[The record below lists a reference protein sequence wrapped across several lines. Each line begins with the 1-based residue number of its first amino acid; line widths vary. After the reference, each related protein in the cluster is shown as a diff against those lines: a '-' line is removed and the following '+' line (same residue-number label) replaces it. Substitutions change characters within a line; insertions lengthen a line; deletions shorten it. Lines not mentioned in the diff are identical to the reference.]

1 MRICNRKGPKA
12 PRKFVNKTLNLDQ
25 RQKSDPRSVVQVNI
39 SQRMWRR
46 ACVGARR
53 IHLRLLWNYGAAR
66 CRGLF
71 GRLLN
76 ESLESSVVMFCES
89 CRKLTMR
96 LIRQHAQAT
105 RERKTIV
112 SEWLTPTQST
122 GGWIT
127 FSSTQSA
134 FLRILPV
141 NLEKKKRRK
150 RREWW
155 RVDGEP
161 IWKWTFGNYR
171 SIVRSLARSGSN
183 HASSGV
189 RWNVGTFFHALNNCR
204 LSARSTCVLE
214 KWFFFLFRCD
224 GKGNS
229 EQPTWPSPINYLP
242 VRSPSLQE
250 PFWRS

>member
-1 MRICNRKGPKA
+1 MAR
-12 PRKFVNKTLNLDQ
+12 
-25 RQKSDPRSVVQVNI
+25 VNI

-66 CRGLF
+66 LSWIIR
-71 GRLLN
+71 RLLN
-76 ESLESSVVMFCES
+76 ESLESSVFMFCAI
-89 CRKLTMR
+89 CRKSISGF
-96 LIRQHAQAT
+96 IRQHAQAT

-122 GGWIT
+122 GGWNT

-141 NLEKKKRRK
+141 NLEKKKKQAKEKRMVENRR
-150 RREWW
+150 RAHLEMD
-155 RVDGEP
+155 V
-161 IWKWTFGNYR
+161 WKLSFNC
-171 SIVRSLARSGSN
+171 SLARSGSN

-189 RWNVGTFFHALNNCR
+189 RWNVETFFHALDNCW
-204 LSARSTCVLE
+204 LSPRSTCVLK
-214 KWFFFLFRCD
+214 KWFFFRCE

-229 EQPTWPSPINYLP
+229 RQPTWPSPINYLFTC
-242 VRSPSLQE
+242 SLTLVATT
-250 PFWRS
+250 FLT